1 MLSRSH
7 AAHAAHTNWLDDARA
22 ALRTLARAAN
32 HAWRNAVTRREM
44 ADLDDRTLAD
54 IGVTRADVLAEKDR
68 FPWDGRPR
76 SRQPRPATGPSV
88 WQRAGVMWQRH
99 RSRQRI
105 ARLDADMLKD
115 IGVSFS
121 EAEAEANK
129 PFWRT

>member
-32 HAWRNAVTRREM
+32 LAWRNAVTRREM
-44 ADLDDRTLAD
+44 ADLDDRMLAD
-54 IGVTRADVLAEKDR
+54 IGVTRAAVLAEKDR
-68 FPWDGRPR
+68 FPWDGSPR
-76 SRQPRPATGPSV
+76 GRQPRPATGPSV
-88 WQRAGVMWQRH
+88 WQRAGVLWQRH

-105 ARLDADMLKD
+105 AQLDADMLKD
-115 IGVSFS
+115 IGVTFS

-129 PFWRT
+129 PFWRA

>member
-1 MLSRSH
+1 MLLRSH
-7 AAHAAHTNWLDDARA
+7 AAHAAHSNWLDDARA

-32 HAWRNAVTRREM
+32 RAWRNAVTRREM
-44 ADLDDRTLAD
+44 AELDDRMLAD
-54 IGVTRADVLAEKDR
+54 LGITRADVLAEMDR
-68 FPWDGRPR
+68 LPWDGRPR
-76 SRQPRPATGPSV
+76 GHQPRPAPGPSV

-105 ARLDADMLKD
+105 AQLDADLLKD

-129 PFWRT
+129 PFWRA